1 MFPLF
6 GYEAIHIIIAYI
18 NDIHSKISIYNINM
32 TIYALSSGPGLS
44 GIAVIRISGD
54 ETKKVL
60 FDMTKGSMPLPRV
73 ASLKKILD
81 IKTKKLIDEGIVI
94 WQSRQLHTIYPAT
107 GQVVALSDVRRI
119 SLNPTTY
126 IMPACHTQILP

>member
-1 MFPLF
+1 MLF
-6 GYEAIHIIIAYI
+6 H
-18 NDIHSKISIYNINM
+18 
-32 TIYALSSGPGLS
+32 LVPGLS

-81 IKTKKLIDEGIVI
+81 IKTK
-94 WQSRQLHTIYPAT
+94 
-107 GQVVALSDVRRI
+107 
-119 SLNPTTY
+119 N
-126 IMPACHTQILP
+126 